1 MNQKS
6 KFCKVAVILLAVL
19 LLTSCLFAASAAAK
33 EEVVYANLDKNGG
46 VEGVYVVNI
55 FGYSELVDAV
65 NANPDEPVIVDYGD
79 YTSVKNLVSTEPIV
93 KTGDDEYT
101 VYLNPEVPADGKLY
115 YQGNTKNI
123 IPWTIDVTFFLD
135 GKEVSAEEIAG
146 AAGHVTVYVTID
158 ENPDYGVNN
167 FFYKN
172 YALTVT
178 ILLDANTCLNIVS
191 KDATIANNAAN
202 KQLTY
207 TILPDKV
214 TEIIID
220 TDSVD
225 FSMDEISIN
234 AVRLSLQISTDSIDM
249 SDIDDLKDAVRK
261 LTDTAYTLT
270 ALTSS
275 HYVRSA
281 QLQGDGSTVI
291 RAEAQRIA
299 SITNE
304 LYNNL
309 AKLKNETKDMD
320 TKITDKVNEVIDPLS
335 KNPQKI
341 KSFASDKNTDIER
354 VQFVIHTKA
363 VEVEEPEDEVK
374 PPEKELNFFERILA
388 LFGLA

>member
-6 KFCKVAVILLAVL
+6 KFCKGVLILLAVL

-33 EEVVYANLDKNGG
+33 EEVVYANLDKNGE
-46 VEGVYVVNI
+46 VEGVYVVSI

-65 NANPDEPVIVDYGD
+65 AANPAEPVIVDYGD

-101 VYLNPEVPADGKLY
+101 IYLNPEVPADGKLY
-115 YQGNTKNI
+115 YQGNTKTV
-123 IPWTIDVTFFLD
+123 IPWTIDVAFFLD

-146 AAGHVTVYVTID
+146 AAGHVTVHVNIN
-158 ENPDYGVNN
+158 ENPAYGVNN

-207 TILPDKV
+207 TILPEKV

-220 TDSVD
+220 TDSVN
-225 FSMDEISIN
+225 FSMEEISIN
-234 AVRLSLQISTDSIDM
+234 AVRLSLHIDTDSVDM
-249 SDIDDLKDAVRK
+249 SDVDDLKDAVRK

-270 ALTSS
+270 TLTSS

-281 QLQGDGSTVI
+281 QLQEEGSTVI

-299 SITNE
+299 SFTNE

-309 AKLKNETKDMD
+309 AKLKDETKDMD
-320 TKITDKVNEVIDPLS
+320 TKITDKINEVIDPLS

-341 KSFASDKNTDIER
+341 KSFASDKNSDIER

-363 VEVEEPEDEVK
+363 VEVEEPEEAEK
-374 PPEKELNFFERILA
+374 LPEKELNFFERILA
-388 LFGLA
+388 LFGLV

>member
-6 KFCKVAVILLAVL
+6 KFCKAALILLAVL
-19 LLTSCLFAASAAAK
+19 LVTSCLFAASAAAK

-65 NANPDEPVIVDYGD
+65 AANPAEPVIVDYGD

-93 KTGDDEYT
+93 KTGGDEYT
-101 VYLNPEVPADGKLY
+101 IYLNPEVPADGKLF

-123 IPWTIDVTFFLD
+123 IPWTIDVAFFLD

-146 AAGHVTVYVTID
+146 AAGHVTVHVNID
-158 ENPDYGVNN
+158 ENPAYGVNN

-191 KDATIANNAAN
+191 KDATIANNAAK

-225 FSMDEISIN
+225 FSMDEININ

-249 SDIDDLKDAVRK
+249 SDIDDLKNAVRN
-261 LTDTAYTLT
+261 LVGISGTLST
-270 ALTSS
+270 LSSS
-275 HYVRSA
+275 HYA
-281 QLQGDGSTVI
+281 KLYSTQP
-291 RAEAQRIA
+291 ADPNTLEAKQIA
-299 SITNE
+299 STANE
-304 LYNNL
+304 LTGILLKLNN
-309 AKLKNETKDMD
+309 EVKDMD